1 MSMVACMG
9 GGSSTRP
16 IDDLPEASNLRPA
29 AIRIIVA
36 IEPDPEASQLRHIA
50 ESALLSN

>member
-9 GGSSTRP
+9 WGSSTRP
-16 IDDLPEASNLRPA
+16 IDELPEASNLRQA
-29 AIRIIVA
+29 AIRIIMA
-36 IEPDPEASQLRHIA
+36 IGPDPEASQLQQPA